1 MLWCFSIT
9 LLNCQNIYF
18 TEQIKVTASITLQKK
33 QEIYRCRSINDDLE
47 EVFEF
52 EVRIIRFIIRS
63 IDSDLR
69 QQT

>member
-1 MLWCFSIT
+1 M
-9 LLNCQNIYF
+9 
-18 TEQIKVTASITLQKK
+18 KVTASITLQKK

-52 EVRIIRFIIRS
+52 EVIIIKFIIRS

-69 QQT
+69 QQTWIGILK